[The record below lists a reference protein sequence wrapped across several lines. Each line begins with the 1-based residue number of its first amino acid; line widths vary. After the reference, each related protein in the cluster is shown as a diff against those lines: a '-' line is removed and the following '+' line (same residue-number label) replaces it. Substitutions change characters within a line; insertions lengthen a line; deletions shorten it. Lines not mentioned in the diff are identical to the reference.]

1 MRLLL
6 SSRTVSSLL
15 RPIGRQYVFMG
26 KMHAYLKGYA

>member
-15 RPIGRQYVFMG
+15 RPIGRQWVFIIGM
-26 KMHAYLKGYA
+26 YA